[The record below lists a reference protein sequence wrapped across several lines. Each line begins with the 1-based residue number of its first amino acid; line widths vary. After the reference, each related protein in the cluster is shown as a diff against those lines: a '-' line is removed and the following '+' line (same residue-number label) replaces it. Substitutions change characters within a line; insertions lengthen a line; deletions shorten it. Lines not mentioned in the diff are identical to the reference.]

1 MMKRLLLL
9 GCLLMTTYAFAK
21 CDPKVVDQYTQDFMG
36 KMEQQVELTD
46 DQKQAM
52 TAALKNSIS
61 DREDILMSYEG
72 QKGMMVK
79 KEIQN
84 QLQAV
89 NANLQ
94 SEAQEILTPEQYSAF
109 LQIQGENQAV
119 IRERVKENY

>member
-9 GCLLMTTYAFAK
+9 TCLLFATHAFAK
-21 CDPKVVDQYTQDFMG
+21 CDPTVVNQYTQDFMG
-36 KMEQQVELTD
+36 QMEQQVELTD

-79 KEIQN
+79 KEIQT

-94 SEAQEILTPEQYSAF
+94 SIAQEILTPEQYSAF
-109 LQIQGENQAV
+109 LEIQGQNQAV

>member
-9 GCLLMTTYAFAK
+9 TCLLFAAHAFAG
-21 CDPKVVDQYTQDFMG
+21 CDPAVVDQYAQDFMG
-36 KMEQQVELTD
+36 QLEQQVELTD
-46 DQKQAM
+46 DQKQAL

-79 KEIQN
+79 KDIQT
-84 QLQAV
+84 QLQSL

-94 SEAQEILTPEQYSAF
+94 AEAQEILTPEQYSAF
-109 LQIQGENQAV
+109 LEIQGQNQAV
-119 IRERVKENY
+119 VRERVKENY